1 MGQLFREQRG
11 DNQGAPAESSIHS
24 SHRKPPS
31 IIGGSQRALT
41 SGQKLSCVLQE
52 RGISVREL
60 SIACGVSCSTLY
72 RIMDGDALGYLDT
85 WVKIAGHL
93 GMEVSE
99 LVGK

>member
-11 DNQGAPAESSIHS
+11 DNQGAPASPTHS
-24 SHRKPPS
+24 SHKPPLS
-31 IIGGSQRALT
+31 SDPGTARART
-41 SGQKLSCVLQE
+41 SGERLSSVMRE
-52 RGISVREL
+52 RGVSVREL
-60 SIACGVSCSTLY
+60 SIACGVSCSTVY

>member
-1 MGQLFREQRG
+1 MR
-11 DNQGAPAESSIHS
+11 
-24 SHRKPPS
+24 
-31 IIGGSQRALT
+31 
-41 SGQKLSCVLQE
+41 E
-52 RGISVREL
+52 RGVSVREL
-60 SIACGVSCSTLY
+60 SIACGVSCSTVY